1 MREINEVIIHCSAT
15 EPSWMEGHTPMEK
28 TAEIKRWHVA
38 ERGWQDI
45 GYHYVID
52 RNGVVTKGRDD
63 KIAGAHVK
71 GHNANSIGICLIGG
85 KNSDRFQDIKE
96 NFTLAQERSL
106 ISLITDMRLR
116 YPDIVVSGHNQYSSK
131 ACPGFQV
138 PKWVVERW
146 DIPTRTHSNVS
157 QPVPKGRKKKGQS
170 GTVKAALVTAAS
182 GAGSAVTAVTNMEGP
197 AQLMLIGIGGLVIIL
212 ALYILRERLK
222 AWAEGWT

>member
-1 MREINEVIIHCSAT
+1 MREINEVMIHCSAT
-15 EPSWMEGHTPMEK
+15 APSWMQGASSHEK
-28 TAEIKRWHVA
+28 TAEIKRWHVN

-52 RNGVVTKGRDD
+52 RNGTVTKGREDNV
-63 KIAGAHVK
+63 AGAHVK
-71 GHNANSIGICLIGG
+71 GRNANSIGICLIGG
-85 KNSDRFQDIKE
+85 KNSDRLQDIKE

-106 ISLITDMRLR
+106 VSLITDLRLK
-116 YPDIVVSGHNQYSSK
+116 YPDIIISGHNQYSTK

-138 PKWVVERW
+138 PKWVTERW
-146 DIPTRTHSNVS
+146 NFPPNTITNIA
-157 QPVPKGRKKKGQS
+157 QPIAKGRTRKGQS
-170 GTVKAALVTAAS
+170 GTVRAALVTAAS